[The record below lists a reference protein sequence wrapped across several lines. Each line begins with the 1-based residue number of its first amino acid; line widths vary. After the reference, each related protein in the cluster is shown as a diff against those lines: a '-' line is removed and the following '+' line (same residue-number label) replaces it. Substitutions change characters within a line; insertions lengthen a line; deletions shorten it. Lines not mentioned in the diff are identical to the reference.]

1 MKREALMQNQPQDQ
15 PTPILAMNPKKFAL
29 WLFIVTII
37 MLFGAFTSAY
47 IVRAAEGNWL
57 EFDLPNIFWAS
68 TAIMFIS
75 SGTMHWAYICAKKDD
90 LATLKIAI
98 SLTFILGLAFLVMQV
113 MGWGALI
120 DIGVFFGGNQSN
132 PAGSFVYVL
141 SFLHMIHLFGGLIV
155 LIFALVATFNYKV
168 HSKSLLQIEMSATY
182 WHFLDALWIYL
193 FFFLLVNN

>member
-1 MKREALMQNQPQDQ
+1 MKRESILHEQPS
-15 PTPILAMNPKKFAL
+15 PTLAMNPKKFAL

-57 EFDLPNIFWAS
+57 EFDLPPIFWAS
-68 TAIMFIS
+68 TVVMLLS
-75 SGTMHWAYICAKKDD
+75 SGTMQWAYSCAKKDE
-90 LATLKIAI
+90 LGTLKIAI
-98 SLTFILGLAFLVMQV
+98 TVTFILGMAFLVLQV
-113 MGWGALI
+113 MGWAALI

-141 SFLHMIHLFGGLIV
+141 SFLHAVHLFGGLIV
-155 LIFALVATFNYKV
+155 LIFALVAVFNYKI
-168 HSKSLLQIEMSATY
+168 HAKAMLQLELSATY
-182 WHFLDALWIYL
+182 WHFLDVLWLYL